1 MASFDVIVK
10 LVDQT
15 KGSMKN
21 IESGLK
27 GIQSAAS
34 RAQTVLAAMVSGQVV
49 KQLYE
54 TGTAI
59 EAIEKRLKFI
69 TPAGTDAKA
78 LFKDLSGL
86 ASSLGADVYD
96 MSNAFVTLRNNGL
109 APTEA
114 RLTAITNIAKVS
126 GASINDVADAL
137 GNVGDA
143 EKLKALERATGD
155 LIKIDEVLNA
165 YGQSTG
171 KFAIKYAG
179 QTVQIV
185 SSSKEAVQAIENIG
199 NTQLKGAAQESA
211 KSLGGAFGELKNKI
225 IEATAALLDGG
236 LRDALIDIAE
246 KATKAIDANKD
257 FIKSFGADLGRAV
270 TIGADALKLLADNFG
285 LIKDAVVTLLI
296 VRLGSALLNL
306 SSAITNNR
314 GPIAAF
320 IRSLFGIGTAAAAAS
335 GGIAA
340 VSTAAAVGPITAFA
354 TRMGVLFAT
363 LGGFPGILTAI
374 GAGIVA
380 LVTSPI
386 ALLTGALVAI
396 EFGFQKAFNISPIDT
411 MAAGLEKLVT
421 NNFPRVAKFLNDIGN
436 SLGMAPPPSVVNA
449 PKPITGGGDGKRM
462 DGTQDPR
469 VLGQPGSISSQVIN
483 SAAGADTAP
492 NKPLSTVLDALGEL
506 NKKIFDANN
515 AIRVLEPALAKALA
529 SGDVVRYNQVWEA
542 LKGNYETIGRDV
554 LPNLGM
560 AAKQASKELV
570 ASLNAQEQELAIAT
584 ELYKDVLT
592 VVREFAVELDKEAL
606 SLDKRGSA
614 LTQSNILNKIFNNE
628 VQAANNALTENAA
641 RLDSVSTQQALFK
654 INIEQSRISLD
665 TQKQTLGFLSA
676 AFAAG
681 KITLAEYTKELG
693 NLDAALLNSDQVLS
707 QALGTAQRDVDIAAT
722 RLTALEKLNAEFRAG
737 TVAAK
742 AYRVAAGNLGGD
754 TEEIER
760 TIGVYGTFKDRLIE
774 NNEFIKKSIKGAATT
789 FSQDF
794 TKAFMEAR
802 NPLEAFKDFFG
813 NILSDIAN
821 RMIKQQLADP
831 LAEALTGI
839 ANELIGAKGDGKM
852 GKIMTEGMGATGD
865 TMVDYMKSAGSKMM
879 DSMSGAASG
888 ITDIFS
894 GMGDSLGNI
903 FNSVFSWIKD
913 GIGSIGSSMG
923 GLGGMF
929 GSGGGSSMFGD
940 IVGSIGSFL
949 GFADGGRPPV
959 GEVSLVGER
968 GPELF
973 VPDTGGTVIPNDQMG
988 GSNDALVVNFNLN
1001 AIDTMT
1007 GTQFLLQNK
1016 PAIVNMIG
1024 EAYNKRGRR
1033 GPLD

>member
-34 RAQTVLAAMVSGQVV
+34 RAQAVLAGMVSGQVV
-49 KQLYE
+49 KQLYD

-59 EAIEKRLKFI
+59 EAIERRLKFI
-69 TPAGTDAKA
+69 TPAGSDAKA

-86 ASSLGADVYD
+86 ATSLGADVYD
-96 MSNAFVTLRNNGL
+96 MSNAFVTLRNNGI
-109 APTEA
+109 APTA
-114 RLTAITNIAKVS
+114 DRLTAIANIAKVS

-165 YGQSTG
+165 YGASTG

-179 QTVQIV
+179 ETVQIV
-185 SSSKEAVQAIENIG
+185 SSSKEAVKAIENIG
-199 NTQLKGAAQESA
+199 NTQLKGAAAEST
-211 KSLGGAFGELKNKI
+211 KTLSGAFGELKNKI
-225 IEATAALLDGG
+225 IEATNALLEGG
-236 LRDALIDIAE
+236 LKDALIDLAN
-246 KATKAIDANKD
+246 KAVAAIDANKEL
-257 FIKSFGADLGRAV
+257 IKSFGADLGRAV

-285 LIKDAVVTLLI
+285 LIKDAAVTLLI

-363 LGGFPGILTAI
+363 LGGFPGILAAI
-374 GAGIVA
+374 GSGIMALITSPLTLLVAA
-380 LVTSPI
+380 LV
-386 ALLTGALVAI
+386 GI
-396 EFGFQKAFNISPIDT
+396 EIGFQKAFNISPIDT

-436 SLGMAPPPSVVNA
+436 AMGMAPPPSVVNA
-449 PKPITGGGDGKRM
+449 PKPINGGGDGLRM
-462 DGTQDPR
+462 SGTQDPR
-469 VLGQPGSISSQVIN
+469 VIGQPGSIASQTIN
-483 SAAGADTAP
+483 AAAGKDTAP
-492 NKPLSTVLDALGEL
+492 DKKLSNVLDALGEL

-515 AIRVLEPALAKALA
+515 AIKVLEPELARALKA
-529 SGDVVRYNQVWEA
+529 GDVVRYNQVWEA
-542 LKGNYETIGRDV
+542 LKGNYETIGKNV
-554 LPNLGM
+554 LPELGM
-560 AAKQASKELV
+560 AAKQASKDLV
-570 ASLNAQEQELAIAT
+570 ASLNAQEQELAIAKI
-584 ELYKDVLT
+584 LYGDVLT

-606 SLDKRGSA
+606 SLEKRGTA
-614 LTQSNILNKIFNNE
+614 LTQGNILSKIFNNE
-628 VQAANNALTENAA
+628 VLASNNALTENAA
-641 RLDSVSTQQALFK
+641 RLDSVATQQALFK
-654 INIEQSRISLD
+654 NNIDQARISLD
-665 TQKQTLGFLSA
+665 TQKQTLGFLTTA
-676 AFAAG
+676 YDAG
-681 KITLAEYTKELG
+681 KISLQEYSKELG
-693 NLDAALLNSDQVLS
+693 NLDVALLNSNQVLD
-707 QALGTAQRDVDIAAT
+707 QALGAAQREVAITKT
-722 RLTALEKLNAEFRAG
+722 RTSALEDLNAKFKSGA
-737 TVAAK
+737 VDAK
-742 AYRVAAGNLGGD
+742 AYRIAAGNLGGD
-754 TEEIER
+754 TENIDR
-760 TIGVYGTFKDRLIE
+760 AINVYGTFKDRLIE
-774 NNEFIKKSIKGAATT
+774 NNEFIKKSITSAATT
-789 FSQDF
+789 FSKEF
-794 TKAFMEAR
+794 TDAFMQAKS
-802 NPLEAFKDFFG
+802 PLEAFKNFFG

-852 GKIMTEGMGATGD
+852 GKIMTEGMGSTGD
-865 TMVDYMKSAGSKMM
+865 SMVETMKGAGSKMV
-879 DSMSGAASG
+879 DWMSNAAGG

-894 GMGDSLGNI
+894 GMGDSLGSI
-903 FNSVFSWIKD
+903 FSNVFSWIKD
-913 GIGSIGSSMG
+913 GIGNIGSSLG
-923 GLGGMF
+923 GLGGM
-929 GSGGGSSMFGD
+929 GGGGSMFGD
-940 IVGSIGSFL
+940 IFGSIGSFL

-959 GEVSLVGER
+959 GQASLVGEN

-973 VPDTGGTVIPNDQMG
+973 VPDSGGTIMPNDQMG
-988 GSNDALVVNFNLN
+988 GGGNDPLVVNFNLN